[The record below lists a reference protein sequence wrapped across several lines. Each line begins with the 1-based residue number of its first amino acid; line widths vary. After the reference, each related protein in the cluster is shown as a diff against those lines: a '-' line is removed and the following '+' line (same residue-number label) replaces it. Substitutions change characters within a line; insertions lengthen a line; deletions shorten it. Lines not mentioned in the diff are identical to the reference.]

1 MESRLFVFLFL
12 TGLCAQT
19 HCRPHQYHFIS
30 TTLSWLKAQTYCRE
44 HYTDLATVFDIE
56 DMKLILES
64 SEGVMKMAWIG
75 LHDNLTNWRWSLS
88 DTLYYREKEDK
99 YRAWDYGQPDNFFG
113 DELCVTML
121 SGGVWDDSRC
131 FLRYPFICYDGT
143 SQRFIFVEQEMS
155 WFDAVLYCRRLYTDL
170 ASVRNMEESYEIR
183 RVAKNM
189 SVWIGL
195 FRTKE
200 WSDRSQSNYS
210 YWKEGQP
217 DNLRGGENCI
227 ATDLS
232 NTGLW
237 SDEVCSNELAF
248 ICYEKTD
255 MPVLTTTT
263 AARAATSNSITT
275 AENLNKITTD
285 GNSTNTVLTTF
296 GHVSA
301 EVTSYEQPSTTE
313 EDQTTIIGATS
324 SEITTAEMNLS
335 SPERTSSVQFSTS
348 ELDQAT
354 STMTPIKEDQMT
366 SREGGS
372 ISTDFPDV
380 SSSAATTSATTSSTN
395 TVTPNKIMTTDGNS
409 TSAVLTSQQEPTSI
423 PDQTQHKSQFTMN
436 TTTLIT
442 YETPT
447 TEIEPTTGYVS
458 TEITPYEQPSTT
470 VEDLT
475 RITSMTSGK
484 TTTAEMTLSSPERTS
499 SVQFSTS
506 ELDQTASTMSP
517 MTADQMTSREGGSVS
532 TDFPDVS
539 STTATTTAIT
549 SSTNT
554 VTPNKIMT
562 TDGNSTSTV
571 LTSQQK
577 PTSVPD
583 QTQHKSQFTMN
594 TTTLITYETPTTEIE
609 PTTGYVS
616 TEITPYEQPST
627 TVEDLTRITSMTSSK
642 TTTAEMT
649 LSSPERTSSVQF
661 STSEL
666 DQTASTMSPMTADQM
681 TSREGGS
688 ISTDFPDVS
697 STTAT
702 TTAITSST
710 NTVTPNKI
718 MTTDGNSTSAVLTS
732 QQEPTSIPDQTQH
745 KSQFTINTTTL
756 ITYETPTT
764 EIEPTTGYVSTEITP
779 YEQPSTTVEDLTRI
793 TSTTS
798 SQITTAE
805 RNLTS
810 PERTS
815 SVQFSTSEL
824 DQSAS
829 TTDQTTQKSQSIV
842 NTTTVN
848 TNKRSTTET
857 ETTTGHVGAEVTSYV
872 QPSTTEEDQ
881 TRTITSEAPVSP
893 LLSTITT
900 STVTPSKIT
909 TAETNFPSQEMT
921 PSLHFSTSDVDQN
934 TVITDRSLYKSQYTS
949 TVATTD
955 HLSTEVTP
963 SELPSTKL
971 VDQTIPVT
979 ENLVNLKLTITSTIP
994 LSQDDIRELVMVEFH
1009 RLLTEMGLP
1018 AHINV
1023 RVKKPLK

>member
-583 QTQHKSQFTMN
+583 QTQHKSQFT
-594 TTTLITYETPTTEIE
+594 
-609 PTTGYVS
+609 
-616 TEITPYEQPST
+616 
-627 TVEDLTRITSMTSSK
+627 
-642 TTTAEMT
+642 
-649 LSSPERTSSVQF
+649 
-661 STSEL
+661 
-666 DQTASTMSPMTADQM
+666 
-681 TSREGGS
+681 
-688 ISTDFPDVS
+688 
-697 STTAT
+697 
-702 TTAITSST
+702 
-710 NTVTPNKI
+710 
-718 MTTDGNSTSAVLTS
+718 
-732 QQEPTSIPDQTQH
+732 
-745 KSQFTINTTTL
+745 INTTTL